1 MDKRIT
7 AYDSTGTRKF
17 QTLVTTSVAGTST
30 AITANKI
37 LLIGSLQAHFVQF
50 GANPV
55 ATAST
60 ASFVLPANTTM
71 MFNFTSGQKVGVVS
85 HTGTAYLTIVDM
97 D

>member
-17 QTLVTTSVAGTST
+17 QTLLTTTVNTST
-30 AITANKI
+30 AITSNRI
-37 LLIGSLQAHFVQF
+37 LIIGSLQANFIQF

-55 ATAST
+55 ASVST

-71 MFNFTSGQKVGVVS
+71 MFNFVSGEKVSAVS
-85 HTGTAYLTIVDM
+85 HAGAAYITIVDM

>member
-17 QTLVTTSVAGTST
+17 QTLLTTTVNTST
-30 AITANKI
+30 AITSNRI
-37 LLIGSLQAHFVQF
+37 LIIGSLQPNFIQF

-55 ATAST
+55 ASVST

-71 MFNFTSGQKVGVVS
+71 MFNFVSGEKVSAVS
-85 HTGTAYLTIVDM
+85 HTGSAYITIVDM

>member
-7 AYDSTGTRKF
+7 AYDTSGTRKF
-17 QTLVTTSVAGTST
+17 QTLVTTTVNTST
-30 AITANKI
+30 AITSNRI
-37 LLIGSLQAHFVQF
+37 LIIGSLQANFIQF

-55 ATAST
+55 ASVST

-71 MFNFTSGQKVGVVS
+71 MFNFVSGEKVSAVS
-85 HTGTAYLTIVDM
+85 HTGSAYITIVDM

>member
-7 AYDSTGTRKF
+7 AYDTSGTRKF
-17 QTLVTTSVAGTST
+17 QTLVTTAVNTST
-30 AITANKI
+30 AITANRI
-37 LLIGSLQAHFVQF
+37 LIIGSLQANFIQF

-55 ATAST
+55 ASVST

-71 MFNFTSGQKVGVVS
+71 MFNFVSGEKVSAVS
-85 HTGTAYLTIVDM
+85 HTGSAYVTIVDM

>member
-17 QTLVTTSVAGTST
+17 QTLLTTTVNTST
-30 AITANKI
+30 AITSNRI
-37 LLIGSLQAHFVQF
+37 LIIGSLQANFIQF

-55 ATAST
+55 ASVST

-71 MFNFTSGQKVGVVS
+71 MFNFVSGEKVSAVS
-85 HTGTAYLTIVDM
+85 HTGAAYITIVDM

>member
-7 AYDSTGTRKF
+7 AYDTSGTRKF
-17 QTLVTTSVAGTST
+17 QTLVTTAVNTST

-37 LLIGSLQAHFVQF
+37 LIIGSLNANFIQF

-55 ATAST
+55 ASVST

-71 MFNFTSGQKVGVVS
+71 MFNFVSGEKVSAVS
-85 HTGTAYLTIVDM
+85 HTGSAYITIVDM

>member
-17 QTLVTTSVAGTST
+17 QTLLTTTVNTST
-30 AITANKI
+30 AITSNRI
-37 LLIGSLQAHFVQF
+37 LIIGSLQANFIQF

-55 ATAST
+55 ASVST

-71 MFNFTSGQKVGVVS
+71 MFNFVSGEKVSAVS
-85 HTGTAYLTIVDM
+85 HTGTAYVTIVDM